1 MPSRR
6 ATAVI
11 MWQASKQR
19 RGFVRSTAVIHYPTG
34 PVLHTN
40 FIPKLLVLSFFLV
53 FSLFTVKTTKVEIYS
68 V

>member
-19 RGFVRSTAVIHYPTG
+19 RGFVRSTAVIHYPYHCRRAHKT
-34 PVLHTN
+34 
-40 FIPKLLVLSFFLV
+40 
-53 FSLFTVKTTKVEIYS
+53 FTPTAATKRLQDRFMC
-68 V
+68 

>member
-19 RGFVRSTAVIHYPTG
+19 RGFVRSTAVIHYPAG
-34 PVLHTN
+34 PGKRSNT
-40 FIPKLLVLSFFLV
+40 PTLS
-53 FSLFTVKTTKVEIYS
+53 
-68 V
+68 